1 VTTTVRI
8 WDLPTRLFHWTLFVC
23 VVGSIA
29 SASIGGNAI
38 GWHFR
43 FGYAILT
50 LTLFR
55 LLWGFAGPTYA
66 RFRSFP
72 PSPVAAMRYLRDGSG
87 ERAGHNPVGA
97 LSVYAMLAAITFQAA
112 TGLFANDSIMWDGPL
127 RPLVSDGTSDFL
139 TRLHR
144 INRVIVIL
152 LILLHVGAVVF
163 YRVARGRNLV
173 APMVSGDA
181 AATLPGVA
189 GAAPAR
195 DDAAMRLRALAILAA
210 SAAAVWAV
218 LRLGTSGGGI

>member
-1 VTTTVRI
+1 MTTTVRI
-8 WDLPTRLFHWTLFVC
+8 WDLPTRLFHWTLLAC
-23 VVGSIA
+23 VIGSIA
-29 SASIGGNAI
+29 SANIGGNAI

-50 LTLFR
+50 LMLFR
-55 LLWGFAGPTYA
+55 LAWGFAGPTYA

-72 PSPVAAMRYLRDGSG
+72 PSPAAALRYLRDGSG
-87 ERAGHNPVGA
+87 ERAGHNPLGA
-97 LSVYAMLAAITFQAA
+97 LSIYAMLAAIAFQAG

-127 RPLVSDGTSDFL
+127 KSLVSDATSDLL

-144 INRVIVIL
+144 VNRVVVIV

-181 AATLPGVA
+181 PATLPGVP
-189 GAAPAR
+189 GARPAR

-210 SAAAVWAV
+210 SAAAVWALV
-218 LRLGTSGGGI
+218 RLGARGGGF